1 MNYHAEYSNKVD
13 VYNQI
18 GAAAIILLTASCFQR
33 MIEMF
38 EKISKNKIMWLT
50 IECLLV
56 ATLIWVCSQI
66 GFIFTPLG
74 TFISTLFAPVLIAGF
89 LFYLFDPV
97 VRLLMRIKVRGKNL
111 SRTWSIAV
119 VFLILTALVAIAGA
133 IIIPLLVS
141 QIGALIVQMP
151 DYLKTLQ
158 HLGNHYYRRVDQLSW
173 FKQLKVDQY
182 LTELQTNFLAWLK
195 KMAGNLTMSLG
206 SFISTITSITITIV
220 TVPFILFYMLKD
232 GKHLVPNIQ
241 KIFPSKHEDQVA
253 DLFNKMSQTLSKYI
267 AGQAIECLF
276 VATFISLGY
285 WIIGMPYAFLL
296 GVFAGMTNIIPY
308 LGPYIGIFP
317 ALILGATISTKMAIL
332 VIVVCIVV
340 QQIDGNLIYPNVIGK
355 TLKIHPLTI
364 ILLLLVAGNLAGLL
378 GMILAVPVYA
388 VLKVVLK
395 YIYDIYQ
402 LQHEK
407 NS

>member
-1 MNYHAEYSNKVD
+1 
-13 VYNQI
+13 
-18 GAAAIILLTASCFQR
+18 
-33 MIEMF
+33 MF
-38 EKISKNKIMWLT
+38 ERISKNKVMWLT
-50 IECLLV
+50 IECLLI

-66 GFIFTPLG
+66 GFVFSPLG
-74 TFISTLFAPVLIAGF
+74 TFISTLFAPILIAGF

-97 VRLLMRIKVRGKNL
+97 VRLLMKIKVREKNL
-111 SRTWSIAV
+111 SRTWSIAI
-119 VFLILTALVAIAGA
+119 VFLILAVLTAIAAA

-141 QIGALIVQMP
+141 QIGALIVQTP

-158 HLGNHYYRRVDQLSW
+158 HLGNHYYRRLDQLTW

-182 LTELQTNFLAWLK
+182 LTELQTNFLNWLK
-195 KMAGNLTMSLG
+195 KLAGNLTMSLG
-206 SFISTITSITITIV
+206 SFINTITSITITIV

-232 GKHLVPNIQ
+232 GEHFVPNVQ
-241 KIFPSKHEDQVA
+241 KVFPSKHEDQVA
-253 DLFNKMSQTLSKYI
+253 ELFHKMSQTLSKYI
-267 AGQAIECLF
+267 AGQVIECLF

-317 ALILGATISTKMAIL
+317 ALILGATLSTKMAIL

-388 VLKVVLK
+388 VLKVVIG
-395 YIYDIYQ
+395 YIYDIYR
-402 LQHEK
+402 LHYEK
-407 NS
+407 DD